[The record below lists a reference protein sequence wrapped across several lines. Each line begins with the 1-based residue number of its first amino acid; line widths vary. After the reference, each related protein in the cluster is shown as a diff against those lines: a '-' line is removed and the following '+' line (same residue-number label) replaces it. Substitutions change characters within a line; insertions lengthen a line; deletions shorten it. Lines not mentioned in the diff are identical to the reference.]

1 MMVVTKRGLPRR
13 TLLRGL
19 GATLALPLLDSM
31 VPALSALRATPARGV
46 RRMAVLYVPNGM
58 TNARLTLRRF
68 AAWALLASPIP
79 NWRPWKCCRSFCG
92 WRMSWTRPC
101 RRP

>member
-19 GATLALPLLDSM
+19 GAALALPLLDSM

-58 TNARLTLRRF
+58 MMPSFLRSSRR
-68 AAWALLASPIP
+68 
-79 NWRPWKCCRSFCG
+79 WRPTATTS
-92 WRMSWTRPC
+92 SS
-101 RRP
+101 